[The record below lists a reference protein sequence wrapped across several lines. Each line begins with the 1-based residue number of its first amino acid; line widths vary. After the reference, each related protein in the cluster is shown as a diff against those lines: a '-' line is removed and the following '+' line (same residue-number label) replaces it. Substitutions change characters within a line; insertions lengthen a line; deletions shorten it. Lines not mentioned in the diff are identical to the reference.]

1 MVKQLLGVLLLLVG
15 VGAAYLFA
23 VPTLAS
29 VDEMRKDIETLNDLI
44 VKTEQLNAVG
54 AEVIER
60 YQSVTSSDLDR
71 VSRLVPD
78 QIDNVKLIL
87 EIQQLAE
94 KYGLSVQQIDAAD
107 AGVRTVAGQTLN
119 RVSFTAEMLGFYG
132 DFVDFVEQL
141 ELSQRIIDPTSL
153 DFQALESENGYVYNL
168 SLDTYW
174 K

>member
-1 MVKQLLGVLLLLVG
+1 
-15 VGAAYLFA
+15 
-23 VPTLAS
+23 
-29 VDEMRKDIETLNDLI
+29 
-44 VKTEQLNAVG
+44 
-54 AEVIER
+54 
-60 YQSVTSSDLDR
+60 
-71 VSRLVPD
+71 LVPD